1 MGTEYATGYGRN
13 PEEEKMKKL
22 KDVDLV
28 AVTFIILGLLA
39 MFAPLA
45 GCHHNLYK
53 SSEDPRECCQRLSLH
68 QKEMKRFDRYC
79 RVALFIYNSD
89 LKDKKAKGI
98 AKEAVRVCKYVFR
111 VQSDEE
117 LLSVGE
123 LEREYNKVRHY
134 IVKPKDTFWRETLP
148 CDPAEYTCEEF

>member
-1 MGTEYATGYGRN
+1 
-13 PEEEKMKKL
+13 MKNFTTI
-22 KDVDLV
+22 DVITLV
-28 AVTFIILGLLA
+28 GIMASLALLLL
-39 MFAPLA
+39 FS
-45 GCHHNLYK
+45 GCNHGFYLQGHKIANAN
-53 SSEDPRECCQRLSLH
+53 DPRECCQRLSLH

-134 IVKPKDTFWRETLP
+134 ITTPKDTFWRESLP

>member
-1 MGTEYATGYGRN
+1 
-13 PEEEKMKKL
+13 MKKF
-22 KDVDLV
+22 DTYE
-28 AVTFIILGLLA
+28 AVTYLGIAATLLV
-39 MFAPLA
+39 MLMLLA
-45 GCHHNLYK
+45 GCSMKFYK
-53 SSEDPRECCQRLSLH
+53 KPPEDARQCCQRLSLH
-68 QKEMKRFDRYC
+68 NKEMERFDRYC

-89 LKDKKAKGI
+89 LKDKKTKQI

-134 IVKPKDTFWRETLP
+134 LIKPGDTFWRQTLP
-148 CDPAEYTCEEF
+148 CDPEEYSCEEF